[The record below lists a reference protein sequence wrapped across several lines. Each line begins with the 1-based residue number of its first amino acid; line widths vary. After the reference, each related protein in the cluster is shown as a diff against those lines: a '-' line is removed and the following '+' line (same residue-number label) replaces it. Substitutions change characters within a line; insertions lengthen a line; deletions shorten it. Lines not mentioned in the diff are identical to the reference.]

1 MGYLFLA
8 LALAAGITKGY
19 CGKKTSFAIKSNSD
33 SMIINVLRML
43 ACILIGFALLVIQN
57 NVAALKIDW
66 LMLVIAAVSGI
77 ASAAFVV
84 SWLLSVKSGA
94 YMMVEIF
101 LLLGVAVPI
110 VLCKIF
116 FGAEI
121 DVWQIIGLAV
131 LLVSVFIMCTY
142 NVSLKG
148 KLRVGSILL
157 LILCGLANGLA
168 DFSQK
173 WFVQVY
179 PKGSAAAFNF
189 YTYVFAAATLLI
201 AYFVFRAADKKGPV
215 KPRSPIAVVKP
226 IAIYVLIMAVCLFAN
241 SYFKTLAASY
251 LEPIVM
257 YPLNQGG
264 AVVLSLLMSALLFK
278 EKINWKCIVGIILA
292 FVALLMINLPAILNS
307 ASA

>member
-8 LALAAGITKGY
+8 LALAAGVTKGY

-57 NVAALKIDW
+57 NVAALKADW
-66 LMLVIAAVSGI
+66 LMLIISALSGI

-84 SWLLSVKSGA
+84 SWLLSVRRGA

-101 LLLGVAVPI
+101 LLLGVIVPI
-110 VLCKIF
+110 ILCKIF
-116 FGAEI
+116 FGEEI
-121 DVWQIIGLAV
+121 GPWQIVGLV
-131 LLVSVFIMCTY
+131 LLLVSVFIMCTY

-148 KLRVGSILL
+148 RMSLGSILL
-157 LILCGLANGLA
+157 LILCGFANGLA

-173 WFVQVY
+173 WFVQAY

-189 YTYVFAAATLLI
+189 YTYIFAAATLAV
-201 AYFVFRAADKKGPV
+201 AYMVFRAADKKSGL
-215 KPRSPIAVVKP
+215 KPRTPIAIVKP
-226 IAIYVLIMAVCLFAN
+226 ITIYVVIMAVCLFAN
-241 SYFKTLAASY
+241 SYFKTLAAEH
-251 LEPIVM
+251 LDAVIL

-264 AVVLSLLMSALLFK
+264 AVVLSLFMSALLFK
-278 EKINWKCIVGIILA
+278 EKINWKCIVGIVLA
-292 FVALLMINLPAILNS
+292 FASLLLINLT
-307 ASA
+307 